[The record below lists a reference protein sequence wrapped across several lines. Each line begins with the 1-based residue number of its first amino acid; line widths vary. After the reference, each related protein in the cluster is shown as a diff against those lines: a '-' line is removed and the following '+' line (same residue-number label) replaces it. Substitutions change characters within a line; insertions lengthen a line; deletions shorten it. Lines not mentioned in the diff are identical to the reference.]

1 MNEIRLA
8 QRLFWQG
15 IFVILCGLFMFVR
28 LLPLDSVVGAFPGPD
43 LMLCGA
49 FCWVI
54 RRPDLLP
61 VWLIAPV
68 FLLADMLLM
77 HPPGLW
83 TALVVL
89 ATEALRRRHRR
100 ARGWSFTMELMVVG
114 LLSTGMV
121 CAQWL
126 ALTVLLVPQPALL
139 SQLAQVPVTLIAY
152 PAVVLLSHVA
162 FGIRKRPAPEGF
174 GKGAQA

>member
-1 MNEIRLA
+1 
-8 QRLFWQG
+8 
-15 IFVILCGLFMFVR
+15 
-28 LLPLDSVVGAFPGPD
+28 
-43 LMLCGA
+43 
-49 FCWVI
+49 
-54 RRPDLLP
+54 
-61 VWLIAPV
+61 
-68 FLLADMLLM
+68 
-77 HPPGLW
+77 
-83 TALVVL
+83 
-89 ATEALRRRHRR
+89 
-100 ARGWSFTMELMVVG
+100 MELMVVG